1 MKLPCRKSEAI
12 ESYELLLAVCRAD
25 DSYLAVGYKQ
35 MRDLLER
42 FCRFY
47 MHNESL
53 QMTDLSAR
61 ISFVA
66 AKVGLS
72 VVEQNRLHT
81 FRLTS
86 NAILNRKQEPVREHL
101 LRDAKTIAFF
111 IRKLSGEDIPEE
123 LYRLFP
129 KADATYLVAPP
140 ARERVQ
146 RMRVCF
152 QYADEQYLYV
162 TPLDEV
168 SEKPYLVRYNIP
180 QINEEFAETCKLL
193 WRHAQ
198 LNLLD
203 TAIDEAGILT
213 PSFIVLEPDY
223 LIDISSL
230 AECFRDY
237 GHHPANYYLSRLQP
251 IENARPLLLGNIAN
265 LFLDEWIH
273 AQDEDI
279 DYRTCMQKAFR
290 RYPIELAACPDL
302 RDREKER
309 QFFDDCK
316 LHFEHIRETVNDTFH
331 AAGYELDK
339 TDAVLEPSYICEA
352 LGLQGRLDYMQR
364 DMSSFI
370 EMKSGKADEYAI
382 RGKVEPKENNKVQM
396 LLYQA
401 VLQYSMGMDHRK
413 VKAYLLYTRYPLLY
427 PSRPS
432 WAMVRRVIDLR
443 NRIVANE
450 YGIQLRNSL
459 EYTEQKLEEINAA
472 TLNERGLKG
481 RFWETWLRPSIDSFQ
496 EKLKA
501 LSPLEKKY
509 FYAVY
514 NFLTK
519 ELYTSKS
526 GDVDYEGRTGAASL
540 WLSTLAEKCEAGEII
555 YDLRIKENHAAD
567 EYKAHLLLTRSR
579 NCESSQELPQE
590 LSQKESIDD
599 GIQNVLPNFRQGDA
613 IILYERNHPT
623 DNVTNKMV
631 FKGNIESLA
640 DNEIGIR
647 LRSTQQNPSVLPA
660 ESLYAI
666 EHDTMDTTFRS
677 MYQGL
682 YAYLSAT
689 QDRRDLLLSQRP
701 PKFDESLDTLI
712 SRAEDDFTRVA
723 LKAKA
728 AQDYFLLV
736 GPPGTGKT
744 SCALKKMVETFHT
757 DKDTQILLL
766 SYTNRAVDEIC
777 KSLAS
782 IRPVVDF
789 IRVGSELSCDENYRD
804 HLIENELSSCNRRSE
819 VYERIRN
826 CRIIVGTVAA
836 ISGKPELFRLKHFNV
851 SIIDEATQIL
861 EPQLLGILCARGEDD
876 RNAIDKFI
884 LIGDHKQLPAV
895 VLQNTEQSAIYDEA
909 LLSIGLANL
918 KDSLF
923 ERLYRNCSSGNGSVS
938 PVIAGSASSVI
949 AGNASS
955 ATGRSFDMLCRQG
968 RMHPEVALFAN
979 RAFYGGRLIPVGLP
993 HQLEDSEHISRVAFY
1008 PSVPEQ
1014 AGTSVKINSSEAR
1027 IVAGLAVRIYE
1038 SNQKSFDESRTLGI
1052 ITPYRSQIA
1061 LIKKEIETLGIPALN
1076 RILVDTVERFQGSER
1091 DVIIYSC
1098 CINSYYQ
1105 LKFVS
1110 NLTEEDGVLI
1120 DRKLNVAL
1128 TRARKQMF
1136 ITGVPKFL
1144 ESSPLYQSLL
1154 KLIENRG

>member
-1 MKLPCRKSEAI
+1 MKLPCQKSEAI
-12 ESYELLLAVCRAD
+12 ESYELLLAVCKAGED
-25 DSYLAVGYKQ
+25 ELTVGYKQ

-42 FCRFY
+42 ICRAQ
-47 MHNESL
+47 MQSGSL

-61 ISFVA
+61 ISFIA
-66 AKVGLS
+66 AKTGLS
-72 VVEQNRLHT
+72 VGEQNRLHT

-86 NAILNRKQEPVREHL
+86 NQILNRCLEPNREKL
-101 LRDAKTIAFF
+101 LRDVKTLAFLV
-111 IRKLSGEDIPEE
+111 RKLSGENIPDE
-123 LYRLFP
+123 LYRLLP
-129 KADATYLVAPP
+129 RADATYLVAPP
-140 ARERVQ
+140 ACERVR

-168 SEKPYLVRYNIP
+168 SERPYLVRYNIP

-193 WRHAQ
+193 WQHAQ
-198 LNLLD
+198 MNLLD
-203 TAIDEAGILT
+203 VAIDEAGILT

-237 GHHPANYYLSRLQP
+237 GHHPGNYFLSRMQP

-273 AQDEDI
+273 APNEDI

-331 AAGYELDK
+331 TAGYELDK

-443 NRIVANE
+443 NRIVADE
-450 YGIQLRNSL
+450 YGIQLHNNP
-459 EYTEQKLEEINAA
+459 EYTARKLEEINASA
-472 TLNERGLKG
+472 LNERGLRG
-481 RFWETWLRPSIDSFQ
+481 RFWETYLRPPIDRFQ
-496 EKLKA
+496 EKLQR
-501 LSPLEKKY
+501 LSAIEKSY

-555 YDLRIKENHAAD
+555 YNLRIRENHAAD
-567 EYKAHLLLTRSR
+567 EHKAYLLLVRSDF
-579 NCESSQELPQE
+579 EEKELPE
-590 LSQKESIDD
+590 TVADND
-599 GIQNVLPNFRQGDA
+599 IQNVLPNFRQGDA
-613 IILYERNHPT
+613 IILYERNCGT

-631 FKGNIESLA
+631 FKGNIEHLT
-640 DNEIGIR
+640 DYEISIR
-647 LRSTQQNPSVLPA
+647 LRATQQNPSVLPA
-660 ESLYAI
+660 DSLYAI

-689 QDRRDLLLSQRP
+689 QERRDLLLAQRP
-701 PKFDESLDTLI
+701 PKFDESLDSLV
-712 SRAEDDFTRVA
+712 SQAKDDFTRVA
-723 LKAKA
+723 LKAQA
-728 AQDYFLLV
+728 AQDYFLLI

-744 SCALKKMVETFHT
+744 SCALKKMVETFHA
-757 DKDTQILLL
+757 DKGVQILLL

-782 IRPVVDF
+782 IRPAVDF
-789 IRVGSELSCDENYRD
+789 IRVGSELSCDETYRT
-804 HLIENELSSCNRRSE
+804 HLIENELASCNRRSE
-819 VYERIRN
+819 VYERIRS

-851 SIIDEATQIL
+851 AIIDEATQIL
-861 EPQLLGILCARGEDD
+861 EPQLLGILCARGEEGG
-876 RNAIDKFI
+876 NAIDKFI

-895 VLQNTEQSAIYDEA
+895 VLQSSEQSAIYEES
-909 LLSIGLANL
+909 LMSIGLTNL

-923 ERLYRNCSSGNGSVS
+923 ERLYRNCTARQS
-938 PVIAGSASSVI
+938 PLTSHPSY
-949 AGNASS
+949 
-955 ATGRSFDMLCRQG
+955 DMLCRQG

-993 HQLEDSEHISRVAFY
+993 HQLEDSDTVCRLAFY
-1008 PSVPEQ
+1008 PSIPEKT
-1014 AGTSVKINSSEAR
+1014 GTSTKINHSEAR
-1027 IVAGLAVRIYE
+1027 IVADLVARIYE
-1038 SNQKSFDESRTLGI
+1038 DCRIDFDEARTLGI

-1061 LIKKEIETLGIPALN
+1061 LIKKEIAALGIPALN
-1076 RILVDTVERFQGSER
+1076 RIMVDTVERFQGSER

-1098 CINSYYQ
+1098 CINSYFQ

-1110 NLTEEDGVLI
+1110 NLTEEDGTLI

-1136 ITGVPKFL
+1136 VTGVPKYL
-1144 ESSPLYQSLL
+1144 KSNPLY
-1154 KLIENRG
+1154 

>member
-1 MKLPCRKSEAI
+1 MKLPCPKSEAI
-12 ESYELLLAVCRAD
+12 ESYELLLAVCRAED
-25 DSYLAVGYKQ
+25 AYLAVGYKQ

-42 FCRFY
+42 ICRAQ
-47 MHNESL
+47 MQNESL

-61 ISFVA
+61 ISFVS

-72 VVEQNRLHT
+72 VAEQNRLHT

-86 NAILNRKQEPVREHL
+86 NAILNRQQEPNREQL
-101 LRDAKTIAFF
+101 LRDAKTLAFF
-111 IRKLSGEDIPEE
+111 IRKLLDEDIPLE
-123 LYRLFP
+123 LYRLLP
-129 KADATYLVAPP
+129 RADATYLVAPP

-168 SEKPYLVRYNIP
+168 SEQPYLVRYNVP
-180 QINEEFAETCKLL
+180 QINEEFAETCKQL

-198 LNLLD
+198 VNLLD
-203 TAIDEAGILT
+203 VAIDEAGILT

-223 LIDISSL
+223 LLDISSL

-237 GHHPANYYLSRLQP
+237 GHHPANYFLSRLQP

-273 AQDEDI
+273 AKSEEI
-279 DYRTCMQKAFR
+279 DYRSCMQKAFR
-290 RYPIELAACPDL
+290 RYPIELAACSDL
-302 RDREKER
+302 RDKEKER
-309 QFFDDCK
+309 QFFEDCK
-316 LHFEHIRETVNDTFH
+316 LHFDHIRETVNDTFH

-443 NRIVANE
+443 NRIVADE

-459 EYTEQKLEEINAA
+459 EYTSQKLEEINAS
-472 TLNERGLKG
+472 TLNERELKG
-481 RFWETWLRPSIDSFQ
+481 RFWETYLRPSIDNFQ
-496 EKLKA
+496 SKLKA
-501 LSPLEKKY
+501 LSALEKNY

-514 NFLTK
+514 NFITK

-555 YDLRIKENHAAD
+555 YDLKIKENHAAD
-567 EYKAHLLLTRSR
+567 EYRAGLTFTAGSER
-579 NCESSQELPQE
+579 LHA
-590 LSQKESIDD
+590 DTF
-599 GIQNVLPNFRQGDA
+599 LPNFRQGDA
-613 IILYERNHPT
+613 IILYERNRDT

-631 FKGNIESLA
+631 FKGNIEYLTE
-640 DNEIGIR
+640 NEIGIR

-682 YAYLSAT
+682 YTYLSAT
-689 QDRRDLLLSQRP
+689 QERRDLLLSQRP
-701 PKFDESLDTLI
+701 PRFDESLDSLI
-712 SRAEDDFTRVA
+712 SCSKDDFTRVA

-728 AQDYFLLV
+728 AQDYFLLI

-744 SCALKKMVETFHT
+744 SCALKKMVETFHA
-757 DKDTQILLL
+757 DKDAQILLL

-782 IRPVVDF
+782 IAPAVDF
-789 IRVGSELSCDENYRD
+789 IRVGNELSCDEAYRE

-836 ISGKPELFRLKHFNV
+836 ISGKPELFRLKYFDV
-851 SIIDEATQIL
+851 AIIDEATQIL
-861 EPQLLGILCARGEDD
+861 EPQLLGILCARGEDGK
-876 RNAIDKFI
+876 NAIDKFV

-895 VLQNTEQSAIYDEA
+895 VQQNAEQAAIYDES
-909 LLSIGLANL
+909 LLSIGLSNL

-923 ERLYRNCSSGNGSVS
+923 ERLYRNCTAACS
-938 PVIAGSASSVI
+938 
-949 AGNASS
+949 SS
-955 ATGRSFDMLCRQG
+955 AIHRSYDMLCRQG

-993 HQLEDSEHISRVAFY
+993 HQIEDSDTICRLAFY
-1008 PSVPEQ
+1008 PSVPEK
-1014 AGTSVKINSSEAR
+1014 AGASAKINYSEAR
-1027 IVAGLAVRIYE
+1027 IVADLAVRIYE
-1038 SNQKSFDESRTLGI
+1038 HHQSDFDESRTLGI

-1061 LIKKEIETLGIPALN
+1061 LIKKEIESVGIPALN

-1091 DVIIYSC
+1091 DVIIYSFC
-1098 CINSYYQ
+1098 VNYPYQ
-1105 LKFVS
+1105 LKFLS
-1110 NLTEEDGVLI
+1110 NLTEEEGVLI

-1136 ITGVPKFL
+1136 ITGVPELL
-1144 ESSPLYQSLL
+1144 ERNPLYKSLL
-1154 KLIENRG
+1154 KLIEGS

>member
-1 MKLPCRKSEAI
+1 MKLPCPKNEAI
-12 ESYELLLAVCRAD
+12 ESYEILLAVCRAED
-25 DSYLAVGYKQ
+25 AYLAVGYKQ

-42 FCRFY
+42 ICRGQ
-47 MHNESL
+47 MQNESL

-61 ISFVA
+61 ISFVS

-72 VVEQNRLHT
+72 VTEQNRLHT

-86 NAILNRKQEPVREHL
+86 NAILNRQQEPSREQL
-101 LRDAKTIAFF
+101 LRDAKTLAFF
-111 IRKLSGEDIPEE
+111 IRKLLDEDIPLE

-129 KADATYLVAPP
+129 RADATYLVAPP
-140 ARERVQ
+140 VRERVQ

-168 SEKPYLVRYNIP
+168 SEHPYLVRYNVP

-198 LNLLD
+198 VNLLD
-203 TAIDEAGILT
+203 VAIDEAGILT

-223 LIDISSL
+223 LLDISSL

-237 GHHPANYYLSRLQP
+237 GHHPANYFLSRLQP
-251 IENARPLLLGNIAN
+251 TENARPLLLGNIAN

-273 AQDEDI
+273 AKSEEI

-290 RYPIELAACPDL
+290 RYPIELAACSDL
-302 RDREKER
+302 RDKEKER
-309 QFFDDCK
+309 QFFEDCK
-316 LHFEHIRETVNDTFH
+316 LHFDHIRETVNDTFH

-443 NRIVANE
+443 NRIVADE

-459 EYTEQKLEEINAA
+459 EYTSQKLEEINAS

-481 RFWETWLRPSIDSFQ
+481 RFWETYLRPSIDNFQ
-496 EKLKA
+496 SKLKA
-501 LSPLEKKY
+501 LSALEKNY

-514 NFLTK
+514 NFITK

-555 YDLRIKENHAAD
+555 YDLKIKENHAAD
-567 EYKAHLLLTRSR
+567 EYKAGLTLTAGS
-579 NCESSQELPQE
+579 EMLHAETF
-590 LSQKESIDD
+590 
-599 GIQNVLPNFRQGDA
+599 LPNFRQGDA
-613 IILYERNHPT
+613 IILYERNCDT

-631 FKGNIESLA
+631 FKGNIEYLTE
-640 DNEIGIR
+640 NEIGIR
-647 LRSTQQNPSVLPA
+647 LRATQQNPSVLPA

-682 YAYLSAT
+682 YAYLSARKE
-689 QDRRDLLLSQRP
+689 RRDLLLSQRP
-701 PKFDESLDTLI
+701 PRFDKSLDSMI
-712 SRAEDDFTRVA
+712 FCSEDDFTRVA

-728 AQDYFLLV
+728 AQDYFLLI

-744 SCALKKMVETFHT
+744 SCALKKMVETFHA
-757 DKDTQILLL
+757 DKDAQILLL

-782 IRPVVDF
+782 IAPAVDF
-789 IRVGSELSCDENYRD
+789 IRVGSELSCDEAYRG

-836 ISGKPELFRLKHFNV
+836 ISGKPELFRLKHFDV
-851 SIIDEATQIL
+851 AIIDEATQIL
-861 EPQLLGILCARGEDD
+861 EPQLLGILCARGEDEKD
-876 RNAIDKFI
+876 AIDKFV

-895 VLQNTEQSAIYDEA
+895 VQQNAEQAAIYDES
-909 LLSIGLANL
+909 LLSIGLSNL

-923 ERLYRNCSSGNGSVS
+923 ERLYRNCTAACS
-938 PVIAGSASSVI
+938 
-949 AGNASS
+949 SS
-955 ATGRSFDMLCRQG
+955 AIHRSYDMLCRQG

-993 HQLEDSEHISRVAFY
+993 HQIEDSDTICRLAFY
-1008 PSVPEQ
+1008 PSVPEK
-1014 AGTSVKINSSEAR
+1014 AGASAKINYSEAR
-1027 IVAGLAVRIYE
+1027 IVADLAVRIYE
-1038 SNQKSFDESRTLGI
+1038 HHQSDFDESRTLGI

-1061 LIKKEIETLGIPALN
+1061 LIKKEIESVGIPVLN

-1091 DVIIYSC
+1091 DVIIYSFC
-1098 CINSYYQ
+1098 VNYPYQ
-1105 LKFVS
+1105 LKFLS
-1110 NLTEEDGVLI
+1110 NLTEEEGVLI

-1136 ITGVPKFL
+1136 ITGVPELL
-1144 ESSPLYQSLL
+1144 ERNPLYKSLL
-1154 KLIENRG
+1154 KLIEGS

>member
-1 MKLPCRKSEAI
+1 MKLPCQKSEAI
-12 ESYELLLAVCRAD
+12 ESYELLLAVCKAGED
-25 DSYLAVGYKQ
+25 ELTVGYKQ

-42 FCRFY
+42 ICRAQ
-47 MHNESL
+47 MQSSSL

-61 ISFVA
+61 ISFIA
-66 AKVGLS
+66 AKTGLS
-72 VVEQNRLHT
+72 VGEQNRLHT

-86 NAILNRKQEPVREHL
+86 NQILNRCLEPNREKL
-101 LRDAKTIAFF
+101 LRDVKTLAFLV
-111 IRKLSGEDIPEE
+111 RKLSGENIPDE
-123 LYRLFP
+123 LYRLLP
-129 KADATYLVAPP
+129 RADATYLVAPP
-140 ARERVQ
+140 ARERVR

-168 SEKPYLVRYNIP
+168 SERPYLVRYNIP

-193 WRHAQ
+193 WQHAQ
-198 LNLLD
+198 MNLLD
-203 TAIDEAGILT
+203 VAIDEAGILT

-237 GHHPANYYLSRLQP
+237 GHHPGNYFLSRMQP

-273 AQDEDI
+273 APNEDI

-331 AAGYELDK
+331 TAGYELDK

-443 NRIVANE
+443 NRIVADE
-450 YGIQLRNSL
+450 YGIQLHNNP
-459 EYTEQKLEEINAA
+459 EYTARKLEEINAS
-472 TLNERGLKG
+472 TLNERGLRG
-481 RFWETWLRPSIDSFQ
+481 RFWETYLRPPIDRFQ
-496 EKLKA
+496 EKLQR
-501 LSPLEKKY
+501 LSAIEKSY

-555 YDLRIKENHAAD
+555 YNLRIRENHAAD
-567 EYKAHLLLTRSR
+567 EHKAYLLLVRSDF
-579 NCESSQELPQE
+579 EEKELPE
-590 LSQKESIDD
+590 TVADND
-599 GIQNVLPNFRQGDA
+599 IQNVLPNFRQGDA
-613 IILYERNHPT
+613 IILYERNCGT

-631 FKGNIESLA
+631 FKGNIEHLT
-640 DNEIGIR
+640 DHEISIR
-647 LRSTQQNPSVLPA
+647 LRATQQNPSVLPA
-660 ESLYAI
+660 DSLYAI
-666 EHDTMDTTFRS
+666 EHDMMDTTFRS

-689 QDRRDLLLSQRP
+689 QERRDLLLAQRP
-701 PKFDESLDTLI
+701 PKFDESLDSLV
-712 SRAEDDFTRVA
+712 SQALDDFTRVA
-723 LKAKA
+723 LKAQA
-728 AQDYFLLV
+728 AQDYFLLI

-744 SCALKKMVETFHT
+744 SCALKKMVETFHA
-757 DKDTQILLL
+757 DKGAQILLL

-782 IRPVVDF
+782 IRPAVDF
-789 IRVGSELSCDENYRD
+789 IRVGSELSCDETYRT
-804 HLIENELSSCNRRSE
+804 HLIENELASCNRRSE
-819 VYERIRN
+819 VYERIRS

-851 SIIDEATQIL
+851 AIIDEATQIL
-861 EPQLLGILCARGEDD
+861 EPQLLGILCARGEEGG
-876 RNAIDKFI
+876 NAIDKFI
-884 LIGDHKQLPAV
+884 LIGDYKQLPAV
-895 VLQNTEQSAIYDEA
+895 VLQSSEQSAIYEES
-909 LLSIGLANL
+909 LMSIGLTNL

-923 ERLYRNCSSGNGSVS
+923 ERLYRNCTARQS
-938 PVIAGSASSVI
+938 PLTSHPSY
-949 AGNASS
+949 
-955 ATGRSFDMLCRQG
+955 DMLCRQG

-993 HQLEDSEHISRVAFY
+993 HQLEDSDTVCRLAFY
-1008 PSVPEQ
+1008 PSIPEKT
-1014 AGTSVKINSSEAR
+1014 GTSTKINHSEAR
-1027 IVAGLAVRIYE
+1027 IVADLVARIYE
-1038 SNQKSFDESRTLGI
+1038 DCRIDFDEARTLGI

-1061 LIKKEIETLGIPALN
+1061 LIKKEIAALGIPALN
-1076 RILVDTVERFQGSER
+1076 RIMVDTVERFQGSER

-1098 CINSYYQ
+1098 CINSYFQ

-1110 NLTEEDGVLI
+1110 NLTEEDGTLI

-1136 ITGVPKFL
+1136 VTGVPKYL
-1144 ESSPLYQSLL
+1144 KSNPLYESLL
-1154 KLIENRG
+1154 NLMEYKE

>member
-1 MKLPCRKSEAI
+1 MKLPCQKSEAI
-12 ESYELLLAVCRAD
+12 ESYELLLAVCKAGED
-25 DSYLAVGYKQ
+25 ELTVGYKQ

-42 FCRFY
+42 ICRAQ
-47 MHNESL
+47 MQSGSL

-61 ISFVA
+61 ISFIA
-66 AKVGLS
+66 AKTGLS
-72 VVEQNRLHT
+72 VGEQNRLHT

-86 NAILNRKQEPVREHL
+86 NQILNRCFEPNRENL
-101 LRDAKTIAFF
+101 LRDVKTLAFL
-111 IRKLSGEDIPEE
+111 IRKLSGENIPDE
-123 LYRLFP
+123 LYRLLP
-129 KADATYLVAPP
+129 RADATYLVAPP
-140 ARERVQ
+140 ARERVR

-193 WRHAQ
+193 WQHAQ
-198 LNLLD
+198 VNLLD
-203 TAIDEAGILT
+203 VAIDEAGILT

-237 GHHPANYYLSRLQP
+237 GHHPGNYFLSRMQP

-273 AQDEDI
+273 APNEDI

-443 NRIVANE
+443 NRIVADE
-450 YGIQLRNSL
+450 YGIQLHNNP
-459 EYTEQKLEEINAA
+459 EYTARKLDEINAS
-472 TLNERGLKG
+472 TLNERGLRG
-481 RFWETWLRPSIDSFQ
+481 RFWETYLRPPIDRFQ
-496 EKLKA
+496 EKLQR
-501 LSPLEKKY
+501 LSAIEKSY

-555 YDLRIKENHAAD
+555 YNLRIRENHAAD
-567 EYKAHLLLTRSR
+567 EHKAYLLLVRSDL
-579 NCESSQELPQE
+579 EEKELPE
-590 LSQKESIDD
+590 AVADND
-599 GIQNVLPNFRQGDA
+599 IQNVLPNFRQGDA
-613 IILYERNHPT
+613 IILYERNCGM

-631 FKGNIESLA
+631 FKGNIEHLT
-640 DNEIGIR
+640 DHEIGIR
-647 LRSTQQNPSVLPA
+647 LRATQQNPSVLPA
-660 ESLYAI
+660 DSLYAI

-689 QDRRDLLLSQRP
+689 QERRDLLLAQRP
-701 PKFDESLDTLI
+701 PKFDESLDFLV
-712 SRAEDDFTRVA
+712 SQAKDDFTRVA

-728 AQDYFLLV
+728 AQDYFLLI

-744 SCALKKMVETFHT
+744 SCALKKMVETFHA
-757 DKDTQILLL
+757 DKGAQILLL

-782 IRPVVDF
+782 IRPAVDF
-789 IRVGSELSCDENYRD
+789 IRVGSELSCDETYRT
-804 HLIENELSSCNRRSE
+804 HLIENELASCNRRSE
-819 VYERIRN
+819 VYERIRS

-851 SIIDEATQIL
+851 AIIDEATQIL
-861 EPQLLGILCARGEDD
+861 EPQLLGILCARGEEGG
-876 RNAIDKFI
+876 NAIDKFI

-895 VLQNTEQSAIYDEA
+895 VLQSSEQSAIYEES
-909 LLSIGLANL
+909 LLSIGLTNL

-923 ERLYRNCSSGNGSVS
+923 ERLYRNCTARQSSLTSHPS
-938 PVIAGSASSVI
+938 Y
-949 AGNASS
+949 
-955 ATGRSFDMLCRQG
+955 DMLCRQG

-993 HQLEDSEHISRVAFY
+993 HQLEDSDTVCRLAFY
-1008 PSVPEQ
+1008 PSVPEKT
-1014 AGTSVKINSSEAR
+1014 GTSTKINHSEAR
-1027 IVAGLAVRIYE
+1027 IVADLVARIYE
-1038 SNQKSFDESRTLGI
+1038 DCRTDFDEARTLGI

-1061 LIKKEIETLGIPALN
+1061 LIKKEIAALGIPALN
-1076 RILVDTVERFQGSER
+1076 RIMVDTVERFQGSER

-1098 CINSYYQ
+1098 CINSYFQ

-1110 NLTEEDGVLI
+1110 NLTEEDG
-1120 DRKLNVAL
+1120 
-1128 TRARKQMF
+1128 TARDSWYLRQCF
-1136 ITGVPKFL
+1136 TA
-1144 ESSPLYQSLL
+1144 
-1154 KLIENRG
+1154 

>member
-1 MKLPCRKSEAI
+1 MKLPCPKNEAI
-12 ESYELLLAVCRAD
+12 ESYEILLAVCRAED
-25 DSYLAVGYKQ
+25 AYLAVGYKQ

-42 FCRFY
+42 ICRGQ
-47 MHNESL
+47 MQNESL

-61 ISFVA
+61 ISFVS

-72 VVEQNRLHT
+72 VTEQNRLHT

-86 NAILNRKQEPVREHL
+86 NAILNRQQEPNREQL
-101 LRDAKTIAFF
+101 LRDAKTLAFF
-111 IRKLSGEDIPEE
+111 IRKLLDEDIPLE

-129 KADATYLVAPP
+129 RADATYLVAPP

-168 SEKPYLVRYNIP
+168 SEQPYLVRYNVP

-198 LNLLD
+198 VNLLD
-203 TAIDEAGILT
+203 VAIDEAGILT

-223 LIDISSL
+223 LLDISSL

-237 GHHPANYYLSRLQP
+237 GHHPANYFLSRLQP

-273 AQDEDI
+273 AKSEEI

-290 RYPIELAACPDL
+290 RYPIELAACSDL
-302 RDREKER
+302 RDKEKER
-309 QFFDDCK
+309 QFFEDCK
-316 LHFEHIRETVNDTFH
+316 LHFDHIRETVNDTFH

-443 NRIVANE
+443 NRIVADE

-459 EYTEQKLEEINAA
+459 EYTSQKLEEINAS

-481 RFWETWLRPSIDSFQ
+481 RFWETYLRPSIDNFQ
-496 EKLKA
+496 SKLKA
-501 LSPLEKKY
+501 LSALEKNY

-514 NFLTK
+514 NFITK

-555 YDLRIKENHAAD
+555 YDLKIKENHAAD
-567 EYKAHLLLTRSR
+567 EYKAGLTLTAGS
-579 NCESSQELPQE
+579 EMLHAETF
-590 LSQKESIDD
+590 
-599 GIQNVLPNFRQGDA
+599 LPNFRQGDA
-613 IILYERNHPT
+613 IILYERNCDI

-631 FKGNIESLA
+631 FKGNIEYLTE
-640 DNEIGIR
+640 NEIGIR
-647 LRSTQQNPSVLPA
+647 LRATQQNPSVLPT
-660 ESLYAI
+660 ENLYAI

-682 YAYLSAT
+682 YAYLSARKE
-689 QDRRDLLLSQRP
+689 RRDLLLSQRP
-701 PKFDESLDTLI
+701 PRFDKSLDSMI
-712 SRAEDDFTRVA
+712 FCSEDDFTRVA

-728 AQDYFLLV
+728 AQDYFLLI

-744 SCALKKMVETFHT
+744 SCALKKMVETFHA
-757 DKDTQILLL
+757 DKDAQILLL

-782 IRPVVDF
+782 IAPAVDF
-789 IRVGSELSCDENYRD
+789 IRVGSELSCDEAYRG

-836 ISGKPELFRLKHFNV
+836 ISGKPELFRLKHFDV
-851 SIIDEATQIL
+851 AIIDEATQIL
-861 EPQLLGILCARGEDD
+861 EPQLLGILCARGEDEKD
-876 RNAIDKFI
+876 AIDKFV

-895 VLQNTEQSAIYDEA
+895 VQQNAEQAAIYDES
-909 LLSIGLANL
+909 LLSIGLSNL

-923 ERLYRNCSSGNGSVS
+923 ERLYRNCTAACS
-938 PVIAGSASSVI
+938 
-949 AGNASS
+949 SS
-955 ATGRSFDMLCRQG
+955 AIHRSYDMLCRQG

-993 HQLEDSEHISRVAFY
+993 HQIEDSDTICRLAFY
-1008 PSVPEQ
+1008 PSVPEK
-1014 AGTSVKINSSEAR
+1014 AGASAKINYSEAR
-1027 IVAGLAVRIYE
+1027 IVADLAVRIYE
-1038 SNQKSFDESRTLGI
+1038 HHQSDFDESRTLGI

-1061 LIKKEIETLGIPALN
+1061 LIKKEIESVGIPVLN

-1091 DVIIYSC
+1091 DVIIYSFC
-1098 CINSYYQ
+1098 VNYPYQ
-1105 LKFVS
+1105 LKFLS
-1110 NLTEEDGVLI
+1110 NLTEEEGVLI

-1136 ITGVPKFL
+1136 ITGVPELL
-1144 ESSPLYQSLL
+1144 ERNPLYKSLL
-1154 KLIENRG
+1154 KLIEGS

>member
-1 MKLPCRKSEAI
+1 MKLPCPKNEAI
-12 ESYELLLAVCRAD
+12 ESYEILLAVCRAED
-25 DSYLAVGYKQ
+25 AYLAVGYKQ

-42 FCRFY
+42 ICRGQ
-47 MHNESL
+47 MQNESL

-61 ISFVA
+61 ISFVS

-72 VVEQNRLHT
+72 VTEQNRLHT

-86 NAILNRKQEPVREHL
+86 NAILNRQQEPNREQL
-101 LRDAKTIAFF
+101 LRDAKTLAFF
-111 IRKLSGEDIPEE
+111 IRKLLDEDIPLE

-129 KADATYLVAPP
+129 RADATYLVAPP

-168 SEKPYLVRYNIP
+168 SEHPYLVRYNVP

-198 LNLLD
+198 VNLLD
-203 TAIDEAGILT
+203 VAIDEAGILT

-223 LIDISSL
+223 LLDISSL

-237 GHHPANYYLSRLQP
+237 GHHPANYFLSRLQP

-273 AQDEDI
+273 AKSEEI

-290 RYPIELAACPDL
+290 RYPIELAACSDL
-302 RDREKER
+302 RDKEKER
-309 QFFDDCK
+309 QFFEDCK
-316 LHFEHIRETVNDTFH
+316 LHFDHIRETVNDTFH

-443 NRIVANE
+443 NRIVADE

-459 EYTEQKLEEINAA
+459 EYTSQKLEEINVS

-481 RFWETWLRPSIDSFQ
+481 RFWETYLRPSIDNFQ
-496 EKLKA
+496 SKLKA
-501 LSPLEKKY
+501 LSALEKNY

-514 NFLTK
+514 NFITK

-555 YDLRIKENHAAD
+555 YDLKIKENHAAD
-567 EYKAHLLLTRSR
+567 EYKAGLTLTAGS
-579 NCESSQELPQE
+579 EMLHAETF
-590 LSQKESIDD
+590 
-599 GIQNVLPNFRQGDA
+599 LPNFRQGDA
-613 IILYERNHPT
+613 IILYERNCDT

-631 FKGNIESLA
+631 FKGNIEYLTE
-640 DNEIGIR
+640 NEIGIR
-647 LRSTQQNPSVLPA
+647 LRATQQNPSVLPA

-682 YAYLSAT
+682 YAYLSARKE
-689 QDRRDLLLSQRP
+689 RRDLLLAQRP
-701 PKFDESLDTLI
+701 PRIDKSLDSMI
-712 SRAEDDFTRVA
+712 FCSEDDFTRVA

-728 AQDYFLLV
+728 AQDYFLLI

-744 SCALKKMVETFHT
+744 SCALKKMVETFHA
-757 DKDTQILLL
+757 DKDAQILLL

-782 IRPVVDF
+782 IAPAVDF
-789 IRVGSELSCDENYRD
+789 IRVGSELSCDEAYRG

-836 ISGKPELFRLKHFNV
+836 ISGKPELFRLKHFDV
-851 SIIDEATQIL
+851 AIIDEATQIL
-861 EPQLLGILCARGEDD
+861 EPQLLGILCARGEDEKD
-876 RNAIDKFI
+876 AIDKFV

-895 VLQNTEQSAIYDEA
+895 VQQNAEQAAIYDES
-909 LLSIGLANL
+909 LLSIGLSNL

-923 ERLYRNCSSGNGSVS
+923 ERLYRNCTAACS
-938 PVIAGSASSVI
+938 
-949 AGNASS
+949 SS
-955 ATGRSFDMLCRQG
+955 AIHRSYDMLCRQG

-993 HQLEDSEHISRVAFY
+993 HQIEDSDTICRLAFY
-1008 PSVPEQ
+1008 PSVPEK
-1014 AGTSVKINSSEAR
+1014 AGASAKINYSEAR
-1027 IVAGLAVRIYE
+1027 IVADLAVRIYE
-1038 SNQKSFDESRTLGI
+1038 HHQSDFDESRTLGI

-1061 LIKKEIETLGIPALN
+1061 LIKKEIESVGIPVLN

-1091 DVIIYSC
+1091 DVIIYSFC
-1098 CINSYYQ
+1098 VNYSYQ
-1105 LKFVS
+1105 LKFLS
-1110 NLTEEDGVLI
+1110 NLTEEEGVLI

-1136 ITGVPKFL
+1136 ITGVPELL
-1144 ESSPLYQSLL
+1144 ERNPLYKSLL
-1154 KLIENRG
+1154 KLIEGS

>member
-1 MKLPCRKSEAI
+1 MKLPCPKSEAI
-12 ESYELLLAVCRAD
+12 ESYEILLAVCRAED
-25 DSYLAVGYKQ
+25 AYLAVGYKQ

-42 FCRFY
+42 ICRGQ
-47 MHNESL
+47 MQNESL

-61 ISFVA
+61 ISFVS

-72 VVEQNRLHT
+72 VTEQNRLHT

-86 NAILNRKQEPVREHL
+86 NAILNRQQEPNREQL
-101 LRDAKTIAFF
+101 LRDAKTLAFF
-111 IRKLSGEDIPEE
+111 IRKLLDEDIPLE

-129 KADATYLVAPP
+129 RADATYLVAPP

-168 SEKPYLVRYNIP
+168 SEQPYLVRYNVP

-198 LNLLD
+198 VNLLD
-203 TAIDEAGILT
+203 VAIDEAGILT

-223 LIDISSL
+223 LLDISSL

-237 GHHPANYYLSRLQP
+237 GHHPANYFLSRLQP

-273 AQDEDI
+273 AKSEEI

-290 RYPIELAACPDL
+290 RYPIELAACSDL
-302 RDREKER
+302 RDKEKER
-309 QFFDDCK
+309 QFFEDCK
-316 LHFEHIRETVNDTFH
+316 LHFDHIRETVNDTFH

-443 NRIVANE
+443 NRIVADE

-459 EYTEQKLEEINAA
+459 EYTSQKLEEINAS

-481 RFWETWLRPSIDSFQ
+481 RFWETYLRPSIDNFQ
-496 EKLKA
+496 SKLKA
-501 LSPLEKKY
+501 LSALEKNY

-514 NFLTK
+514 NFITK

-555 YDLRIKENHAAD
+555 YDLKIKENHAAD
-567 EYKAHLLLTRSR
+567 EYKAGLTLTAGS
-579 NCESSQELPQE
+579 EMLHAETF
-590 LSQKESIDD
+590 
-599 GIQNVLPNFRQGDA
+599 LPNFRQGDA
-613 IILYERNHPT
+613 IILYERNCDI

-631 FKGNIESLA
+631 FKGNIEYLTE
-640 DNEIGIR
+640 NEIGIR
-647 LRSTQQNPSVLPA
+647 LRATQQNPSVLPT

-682 YAYLSAT
+682 YAYLSARKE
-689 QDRRDLLLSQRP
+689 RRDLLLSQRP
-701 PKFDESLDTLI
+701 PRFDKSLDSMI
-712 SRAEDDFTRVA
+712 FCSEDDFTRVA

-728 AQDYFLLV
+728 AQDYFLLI

-744 SCALKKMVETFHT
+744 SCALKKMVETFHA
-757 DKDTQILLL
+757 DKDAQILLL

-782 IRPVVDF
+782 IAPAVDF
-789 IRVGSELSCDENYRD
+789 IRVGSELSCDEAYRG

-836 ISGKPELFRLKHFNV
+836 ISGKPELFRLKHFDV
-851 SIIDEATQIL
+851 AIIDEATQIL
-861 EPQLLGILCARGEDD
+861 EPQLLGILCARGEDEKD
-876 RNAIDKFI
+876 AIDKFV

-895 VLQNTEQSAIYDEA
+895 VQQNAEQAAIYDES
-909 LLSIGLANL
+909 LLSIGLSNL

-923 ERLYRNCSSGNGSVS
+923 ERLYRNCTAACS
-938 PVIAGSASSVI
+938 
-949 AGNASS
+949 SS
-955 ATGRSFDMLCRQG
+955 AIHRSYDMLCRQG

-993 HQLEDSEHISRVAFY
+993 HQIEDSDTICRLAFY
-1008 PSVPEQ
+1008 PSVPEK
-1014 AGTSVKINSSEAR
+1014 AGASAKINYSEAR
-1027 IVAGLAVRIYE
+1027 IVADLAVRIYE
-1038 SNQKSFDESRTLGI
+1038 HHQSDFDESRTLGI

-1061 LIKKEIETLGIPALN
+1061 LIKKEIESVGIPVLN

-1091 DVIIYSC
+1091 DVIIYSFC
-1098 CINSYYQ
+1098 VNYPYQ
-1105 LKFVS
+1105 LKFLS
-1110 NLTEEDGVLI
+1110 NLTEEEGVLI

-1136 ITGVPKFL
+1136 ITGVPELL
-1144 ESSPLYQSLL
+1144 ERNPLYKSLL
-1154 KLIENRG
+1154 KLIEGS

>member
-1 MKLPCRKSEAI
+1 MKLPCQKSEAI
-12 ESYELLLAVCRAD
+12 ESYELLLAVCKAGED
-25 DSYLAVGYKQ
+25 ELTVGYKQ

-42 FCRFY
+42 ICRAQ
-47 MHNESL
+47 MQSSSL

-61 ISFVA
+61 ISFIA
-66 AKVGLS
+66 AKTGLS
-72 VVEQNRLHT
+72 VGEQNRLHT

-86 NAILNRKQEPVREHL
+86 NQILNRCLEPNREKL
-101 LRDAKTIAFF
+101 LRDVKTLAFLV
-111 IRKLSGEDIPEE
+111 RKLSGENIPDE
-123 LYRLFP
+123 LYRLLP
-129 KADATYLVAPP
+129 RADATYLVAPP
-140 ARERVQ
+140 ACERVR

-193 WRHAQ
+193 WQHAQ
-198 LNLLD
+198 MNLLD
-203 TAIDEAGILT
+203 VAIDEAGILT

-237 GHHPANYYLSRLQP
+237 GHHPGNYFLSRMQP

-273 AQDEDI
+273 APNEDI

-331 AAGYELDK
+331 TAGYELDK

-443 NRIVANE
+443 NRIVADE
-450 YGIQLRNSL
+450 YGIQLHNNP
-459 EYTEQKLEEINAA
+459 EYTARKLEEINAS
-472 TLNERGLKG
+472 TLNERGLRG
-481 RFWETWLRPSIDSFQ
+481 RFWETYLRPPIDRFQ
-496 EKLKA
+496 EKLQR
-501 LSPLEKKY
+501 LSAIEKSY

-555 YDLRIKENHAAD
+555 YNLRIRENHAAD
-567 EYKAHLLLTRSR
+567 EHKAYLLLVRSDF
-579 NCESSQELPQE
+579 EEKELPE
-590 LSQKESIDD
+590 TVADND
-599 GIQNVLPNFRQGDA
+599 IQNVLPNFRQGDA
-613 IILYERNHPT
+613 IILYERNCGT

-631 FKGNIESLA
+631 FKGNIEHLT
-640 DNEIGIR
+640 DHEISIR
-647 LRSTQQNPSVLPA
+647 LRATQQNPSVLPA
-660 ESLYAI
+660 DSLYAI

-689 QDRRDLLLSQRP
+689 QERRDLLLAQRP
-701 PKFDESLDTLI
+701 PKFDESLDSLV
-712 SRAEDDFTRVA
+712 SQAKDDFTRVA
-723 LKAKA
+723 LKAQA
-728 AQDYFLLV
+728 AQDYFLLI

-744 SCALKKMVETFHT
+744 SCALKKMVETFHA
-757 DKDTQILLL
+757 DKGVQILLL

-782 IRPVVDF
+782 IRPAVDF
-789 IRVGSELSCDENYRD
+789 IRVGSELSCDETYRT
-804 HLIENELSSCNRRSE
+804 HLIENELASCNRRSE
-819 VYERIRN
+819 VYERIRS

-851 SIIDEATQIL
+851 AIIDEATQIL
-861 EPQLLGILCARGEDD
+861 EPQLLGILCARGEEGG
-876 RNAIDKFI
+876 NAIDKFI

-895 VLQNTEQSAIYDEA
+895 VLQSSEQSAIYEES
-909 LLSIGLANL
+909 LMSIGLTNL

-923 ERLYRNCSSGNGSVS
+923 ERLYRNCTARQS
-938 PVIAGSASSVI
+938 PLTSHPSY
-949 AGNASS
+949 
-955 ATGRSFDMLCRQG
+955 DMLCRQG

-993 HQLEDSEHISRVAFY
+993 HQLEDSDTVCRLAFY
-1008 PSVPEQ
+1008 PSIPEKT
-1014 AGTSVKINSSEAR
+1014 GTSTKINHSEAR
-1027 IVAGLAVRIYE
+1027 IVADLVARIYE
-1038 SNQKSFDESRTLGI
+1038 DCRIDFDEARTLGI

-1061 LIKKEIETLGIPALN
+1061 LIKKEIAALGIPALN
-1076 RILVDTVERFQGSER
+1076 RIMVDTVERFQGSER

-1098 CINSYYQ
+1098 CINSYFQ

-1110 NLTEEDGVLI
+1110 NLTEEDGTLI

-1136 ITGVPKFL
+1136 VTGVPKYL
-1144 ESSPLYQSLL
+1144 KSNPLYESLL
-1154 KLIENRG
+1154 NLMEYKE

>member
-1 MKLPCRKSEAI
+1 MKLPCQKSEAI
-12 ESYELLLAVCRAD
+12 ESYELLLAVCKAGED
-25 DSYLAVGYKQ
+25 ELTVGYKQ

-42 FCRFY
+42 ICRAQ
-47 MHNESL
+47 MQSGSL

-61 ISFVA
+61 ISFIA
-66 AKVGLS
+66 AKTGLS
-72 VVEQNRLHT
+72 VGEQNRLHT

-86 NAILNRKQEPVREHL
+86 NQILNRCLEPNREKL
-101 LRDAKTIAFF
+101 LRDVKTLAFLV
-111 IRKLSGEDIPEE
+111 RKLSGENIPDE
-123 LYRLFP
+123 LYRLLP
-129 KADATYLVAPP
+129 RADATYLVAPP
-140 ARERVQ
+140 ACERVR

-168 SEKPYLVRYNIP
+168 SERPYLVRYNIP

-193 WRHAQ
+193 WQHAQ
-198 LNLLD
+198 MNLLD
-203 TAIDEAGILT
+203 VAIDEAGILT

-237 GHHPANYYLSRLQP
+237 GHHPGNYFLSRMQP
-251 IENARPLLLGNIAN
+251 VENARPLLLGNIAN

-273 AQDEDI
+273 APNEDI

-331 AAGYELDK
+331 TAGYELDK

-443 NRIVANE
+443 NRIVADE
-450 YGIQLRNSL
+450 YGIQLHNNP
-459 EYTEQKLEEINAA
+459 EYTARKLEEINAS
-472 TLNERGLKG
+472 TLNERGLRG
-481 RFWETWLRPSIDSFQ
+481 RFWETYLRPPIDRFQ
-496 EKLKA
+496 EKLQR
-501 LSPLEKKY
+501 LSAIEKSY

-555 YDLRIKENHAAD
+555 YNLRIRENHAAD
-567 EYKAHLLLTRSR
+567 EHKAYLLLVRSDF
-579 NCESSQELPQE
+579 EEKELPE
-590 LSQKESIDD
+590 TVADND
-599 GIQNVLPNFRQGDA
+599 IQNVLPNFRQGDA
-613 IILYERNHPT
+613 IILYERNCGT

-631 FKGNIESLA
+631 FKGNIEHLT
-640 DNEIGIR
+640 DHEISIR
-647 LRSTQQNPSVLPA
+647 LRATQQNPSVLPA
-660 ESLYAI
+660 DSLYAI

-689 QDRRDLLLSQRP
+689 QERRDLLLAQRP
-701 PKFDESLDTLI
+701 PKFDESLDSLV
-712 SRAEDDFTRVA
+712 SQAKDDFTRVA
-723 LKAKA
+723 LKAQA
-728 AQDYFLLV
+728 AQDYFLLI

-744 SCALKKMVETFHT
+744 SCALKKMVETFHA
-757 DKDTQILLL
+757 DKGAQILLL

-782 IRPVVDF
+782 IRPAVDF
-789 IRVGSELSCDENYRD
+789 IRVGSELSCDETYRT
-804 HLIENELSSCNRRSE
+804 HLIENELASCNRRSE
-819 VYERIRN
+819 VYDRIRS

-851 SIIDEATQIL
+851 AIIDEATQIL
-861 EPQLLGILCARGEDD
+861 EPQLLGILCARGEEGG
-876 RNAIDKFI
+876 NAIDKFI

-895 VLQNTEQSAIYDEA
+895 VLQSSEQSAIYEES
-909 LLSIGLANL
+909 LMSIGLTNL

-923 ERLYRNCSSGNGSVS
+923 ERLYRNCTARQSSLTSHPS
-938 PVIAGSASSVI
+938 Y
-949 AGNASS
+949 
-955 ATGRSFDMLCRQG
+955 DMLCRQG

-993 HQLEDSEHISRVAFY
+993 HQLEDSDTVCRLAFY
-1008 PSVPEQ
+1008 PSIPEKT
-1014 AGTSVKINSSEAR
+1014 GTSTKINHSEAR
-1027 IVAGLAVRIYE
+1027 IVADLVARIYE
-1038 SNQKSFDESRTLGI
+1038 DCRIDFDEARTLGI

-1061 LIKKEIETLGIPALN
+1061 LIKKEIAALGIPALN
-1076 RILVDTVERFQGSER
+1076 RIMVDTVERFQGSER

-1098 CINSYYQ
+1098 CINSYFQ

-1110 NLTEEDGVLI
+1110 NLTEEDGTLI

-1136 ITGVPKFL
+1136 VTGVPKYL
-1144 ESSPLYQSLL
+1144 KSNPLYESLL
-1154 KLIENRG
+1154 NLMEYKE

>member
-1 MKLPCRKSEAI
+1 MKLPCQKSEAI
-12 ESYELLLAVCRAD
+12 ESYELLLAVCKAGED
-25 DSYLAVGYKQ
+25 ELTVGYKQ

-42 FCRFY
+42 ICRAQ
-47 MHNESL
+47 MQSGSL

-61 ISFVA
+61 ISFIA
-66 AKVGLS
+66 AKTGLS
-72 VVEQNRLHT
+72 VGEQNRLHT

-86 NAILNRKQEPVREHL
+86 NQILNRCLEPNREKL
-101 LRDAKTIAFF
+101 LRDVKTLAFLV
-111 IRKLSGEDIPEE
+111 RKLSGENIPDE
-123 LYRLFP
+123 LYRLLP
-129 KADATYLVAPP
+129 RADATYLVAPP
-140 ARERVQ
+140 ARERVR

-168 SEKPYLVRYNIP
+168 SERPYLVRYNIP

-193 WRHAQ
+193 WQHAQ
-198 LNLLD
+198 MNLLD
-203 TAIDEAGILT
+203 VAIDEAGILT

-237 GHHPANYYLSRLQP
+237 GHHPGNYFLSRMQP

-273 AQDEDI
+273 APNEDI

-331 AAGYELDK
+331 TAGYELDK

-443 NRIVANE
+443 NRIVADE
-450 YGIQLRNSL
+450 YGIQLHNNP
-459 EYTEQKLEEINAA
+459 EYTARKLEEINAS
-472 TLNERGLKG
+472 TLNERGLRG
-481 RFWETWLRPSIDSFQ
+481 RFWETYLRPPIDRFQ
-496 EKLKA
+496 EKLQR
-501 LSPLEKKY
+501 LSAIEKSY

-555 YDLRIKENHAAD
+555 YNLRIRENHAAD
-567 EYKAHLLLTRSR
+567 EHKAYLLLVRSDF
-579 NCESSQELPQE
+579 EEKELPE
-590 LSQKESIDD
+590 TVADND
-599 GIQNVLPNFRQGDA
+599 IQNVLPNFRQGDA
-613 IILYERNHPT
+613 IILYERNCGT

-631 FKGNIESLA
+631 FKGNIEHLT
-640 DNEIGIR
+640 DHEISIR
-647 LRSTQQNPSVLPA
+647 LRATQQNPSVLPA
-660 ESLYAI
+660 DSLYAI

-689 QDRRDLLLSQRP
+689 QERRDLLLAQRP
-701 PKFDESLDTLI
+701 PKFDESLDSLV
-712 SRAEDDFTRVA
+712 SQAKDDFTRVA
-723 LKAKA
+723 LKAQA
-728 AQDYFLLV
+728 AQDYFLLI

-744 SCALKKMVETFHT
+744 SCALKKMVETFHA
-757 DKDTQILLL
+757 DKGVQILLL

-782 IRPVVDF
+782 IRPAVDF
-789 IRVGSELSCDENYRD
+789 IRVGSELSCDETYRT
-804 HLIENELSSCNRRSE
+804 HLIENELASCNRRSE
-819 VYERIRN
+819 VYERIRS
-826 CRIIVGTVAA
+826 CRIIVGTVAT

-851 SIIDEATQIL
+851 AIIDEATQIL
-861 EPQLLGILCARGEDD
+861 EPQLLGILCARGEEGG
-876 RNAIDKFI
+876 NAIDKFI

-895 VLQNTEQSAIYDEA
+895 VLQSSEQSAIYEES
-909 LLSIGLANL
+909 LMSIGLTNL

-923 ERLYRNCSSGNGSVS
+923 ERLYRNCTARQSSLTSHPS
-938 PVIAGSASSVI
+938 Y
-949 AGNASS
+949 
-955 ATGRSFDMLCRQG
+955 DMLCRQG

-979 RAFYGGRLIPVGLP
+979 RAFYGGRLISVGLP
-993 HQLEDSEHISRVAFY
+993 HQLEDSDTVCRLAFY
-1008 PSVPEQ
+1008 PSIPEKT
-1014 AGTSVKINSSEAR
+1014 GTSTKINHSEAR
-1027 IVAGLAVRIYE
+1027 IVADLVARIYE
-1038 SNQKSFDESRTLGI
+1038 DCRIDFDEARTLGI

-1061 LIKKEIETLGIPALN
+1061 LIKKEIAALGIPALN
-1076 RILVDTVERFQGSER
+1076 RIMVDTVERFQGSER

-1098 CINSYYQ
+1098 CINSYFQ

-1110 NLTEEDGVLI
+1110 NLTEEDGTLI

-1136 ITGVPKFL
+1136 VTGVPKYL
-1144 ESSPLYQSLL
+1144 KSNPLYESLL
-1154 KLIENRG
+1154 NLMEYKE

>member
-1 MKLPCRKSEAI
+1 MKLPCQKSEAI
-12 ESYELLLAVCRAD
+12 ESYELLLAVCKAGED
-25 DSYLAVGYKQ
+25 ELTVGYKQ

-42 FCRFY
+42 ICRAQ
-47 MHNESL
+47 MQSGSL

-61 ISFVA
+61 ISFIA
-66 AKVGLS
+66 AKTGLS
-72 VVEQNRLHT
+72 VGEQNRLHT

-86 NAILNRKQEPVREHL
+86 NQILNRRFEPNRENL
-101 LRDAKTIAFF
+101 LRDVKTLAFLV
-111 IRKLSGEDIPEE
+111 RKLSGENIPDE
-123 LYRLFP
+123 LYRLLP
-129 KADATYLVAPP
+129 RADATYLVAPP
-140 ARERVQ
+140 ARERVR

-193 WRHAQ
+193 WQHAQ
-198 LNLLD
+198 VNLLD
-203 TAIDEAGILT
+203 VAIDEAGILT

-237 GHHPANYYLSRLQP
+237 GHHPGNYFLSRMQP

-273 AQDEDI
+273 APNEDI

-443 NRIVANE
+443 NRIVADE
-450 YGIQLRNSL
+450 YGIQLHNNP
-459 EYTEQKLEEINAA
+459 EYTARKLDEINAS
-472 TLNERGLKG
+472 TLNERGLRG
-481 RFWETWLRPSIDSFQ
+481 RFWETYLRPPIDRFQ
-496 EKLKA
+496 EKLQR
-501 LSPLEKKY
+501 LSAIEKSY

-555 YDLRIKENHAAD
+555 YNLRIRENHAAD
-567 EYKAHLLLTRSR
+567 EHKAYLLLVRSDL
-579 NCESSQELPQE
+579 EEKELPE
-590 LSQKESIDD
+590 AVADND
-599 GIQNVLPNFRQGDA
+599 IQNVLPNFRQGDA
-613 IILYERNHPT
+613 IILYERNCGT

-631 FKGNIESLA
+631 FKGNIEHLT
-640 DNEIGIR
+640 DHEIGIR
-647 LRSTQQNPSVLPA
+647 LRATQQNPSVLPA
-660 ESLYAI
+660 DSLYAI

-689 QDRRDLLLSQRP
+689 QERRDLLLAQRL
-701 PKFDESLDTLI
+701 PKFDESLDSLV
-712 SRAEDDFTRVA
+712 SQAKDDFTRVA

-728 AQDYFLLV
+728 AQDYFLLI

-744 SCALKKMVETFHT
+744 SCALKKMVETFHA
-757 DKDTQILLL
+757 DKGAQILLL

-782 IRPVVDF
+782 IRPAVDF
-789 IRVGSELSCDENYRD
+789 IRVGSELSCDETYRT
-804 HLIENELSSCNRRSE
+804 HLIENELASCNRRSE

-826 CRIIVGTVAA
+826 CRIMVGTVAA

-851 SIIDEATQIL
+851 AIIDEATQIL
-861 EPQLLGILCARGEDD
+861 EPQLLGILCARGEEGG
-876 RNAIDKFI
+876 NAIDKFI

-895 VLQNTEQSAIYDEA
+895 VLQSSEQSAIYEES
-909 LLSIGLANL
+909 LLSIGLTNL

-923 ERLYRNCSSGNGSVS
+923 ERLYRNCTARQSSLTSHPS
-938 PVIAGSASSVI
+938 Y
-949 AGNASS
+949 
-955 ATGRSFDMLCRQG
+955 DMLCRQG

-993 HQLEDSEHISRVAFY
+993 HQLEDSDTVCRLAFY
-1008 PSVPEQ
+1008 PSVPEKT
-1014 AGTSVKINSSEAR
+1014 GTSTKINHSEAR
-1027 IVAGLAVRIYE
+1027 IVADLVARIYE
-1038 SNQKSFDESRTLGI
+1038 DCRTDFDEARTLGI

-1061 LIKKEIETLGIPALN
+1061 LIKKEIAALGIPALN
-1076 RILVDTVERFQGSER
+1076 RIMVDTVERFQGSER

-1098 CINSYYQ
+1098 CINSYFQ

-1110 NLTEEDGVLI
+1110 NLTEEDGTLI

-1136 ITGVPKFL
+1136 VTGVPKYL
-1144 ESSPLYQSLL
+1144 KSNPLYESLL
-1154 KLIENRG
+1154 NLMEYKE

>member
-1 MKLPCRKSEAI
+1 MKLPCQKSEAI
-12 ESYELLLAVCRAD
+12 ESYELLLAVCRAED
-25 DSYLAVGYKQ
+25 ARLAVGYKQ

-42 FCRFY
+42 ICRSQ
-47 MHNESL
+47 MQNESL

-61 ISFVA
+61 ISFIA
-66 AKVGLS
+66 AKIDLS
-72 VVEQNRLHT
+72 AGEQNRLHT

-86 NAILNRKQEPVREHL
+86 NQILNRRLEPTRENL
-101 LRDAKTIAFF
+101 LRDAKTLAFL
-111 IRKLSGEDIPEE
+111 IRKLSDEDIPDV
-123 LYRLFP
+123 LYRLLP
-129 KADATYLVAPP
+129 RADATYIVAPP

-152 QYADEQYLYV
+152 QYADEQYLYA

-168 SEKPYLVRYNIP
+168 SEKPLLVRYNIP

-193 WRHAQ
+193 WRHTQ
-198 LNLLD
+198 VNLLD
-203 TAIDEAGILT
+203 VAIDNEGVLT

-273 AQDEDI
+273 AQDEEDI

-459 EYTEQKLEEINAA
+459 EYTEEKLSEINAT

-481 RFWETWLRPSIDSFQ
+481 RFWETWLRPSIDNFQ
-496 EKLKA
+496 EKLKV

-555 YDLRIKENHAAD
+555 YDLRIKENHAAN
-567 EYKAHLLLTRSR
+567 EHKAHLLLVRSEE
-579 NCESSQELPQE
+579 CESRL
-590 LSQKESIDD
+590 ES
-599 GIQNVLPNFRQGDA
+599 VLPNFRQGDA
-613 IILYERNHPT
+613 IILYERNSET

-631 FKGNIESLA
+631 FKGNIEHLT

-689 QDRRDLLLSQRP
+689 QERRDLLLSQRP

-712 SRAEDDFTRVA
+712 SQAEDDFARVA

-744 SCALKKMVETFHT
+744 SCALKKMVETFHA
-757 DKDTQILLL
+757 DKEAQILLL

-782 IRPVVDF
+782 IRPAVDF
-789 IRVGSELSCDENYRD
+789 IRVGSELSCDESYRS

-826 CRIIVGTVAA
+826 CCIIVGTVAA

-851 SIIDEATQIL
+851 AIIDEATQIL

-895 VLQNTEQSAIYDEA
+895 VLQNTEQSAIYDES
-909 LLSIGLANL
+909 LLSIGLVNL

-923 ERLYRNCSSGNGSVS
+923 ERLYRNCSSGNDSLS
-938 PVIAGSASSVI
+938 SIIAD
-949 AGNASS
+949 NTSS

-993 HQLEDSEHISRVAFY
+993 HQLEDSGHISRVAFY
-1008 PSVPEQ
+1008 PSIPER
-1014 AGTSVKINSSEAR
+1014 AGSSAKVNSSEAR
-1027 IVAGLAVRIYE
+1027 IVAGLAARIYE
-1038 SNQKSFDESRTLGI
+1038 SNQKHFDESRTLGV

-1091 DVIIYSC
+1091 DIIIYSFC
-1098 CINSYYQ
+1098 VNHPYQ
-1105 LKFVS
+1105 LKFLS
-1110 NLTEEDGVLI
+1110 NLTEEAGVLI

-1136 ITGVPKFL
+1136 ITGVPGLLKRN
-1144 ESSPLYQSLL
+1144 PIYKSLL
-1154 KLIENRG
+1154 NLIEHA